1 MSLHGHALFMN
12 DGTFIDDA
20 GNLIT
25 TTFVDLRAADQR
37 TSIHTL
43 AKASRREYALETSPT
58 LRIAKPADFRE
69 SGGGL
74 IRDPN
79 EGRATTRTD
88 LLERIDHPDDLTEAN
103 ARNQEIMRAAKLAG
117 SMLDI
122 RRTTTSTKVTESQGS
137 SIKYG
142 HDWWIYSTSML
153 EPGAPPPRDWLE
165 SLDPEYEHISWIRRP
180 RTFAHAL
187 GAMAA
192 AKLGPQL
199 DETQMTHKLKG
210 GEQCVSNHGLLW
222 VVHGPIVYV
231 DDAYETL
238 RNWEVESTH
247 MFALLFVK
255 ERDSERDHAALR
267 EYRFA
272 VLTQGNP
279 LSEVLLPISP
289 ALRSTLCE
297 SPNPMRSSLSLCTV
311 TGTDHVETTDQ
322 MGEADT
328 RDDNADRKSS
338 ATRYHSAAED
348 IDFPPFGRPFSD
360 PSVPTRPDIGS
371 FAAQHRHTDGML
383 ECYAWLSVLGNSVE
397 GVDVNDRLEAASAA
411 WNAQQP
417 IHDLLQEFEHPIKS
431 VRIRDSAFVDLCFDL
446 PPQSRSDANL
456 VIGPLGC
463 FALSIRRD
471 GAETLLDG
479 KRWFGIGAPIRSL
492 RDAGLAPRK
501 HKVAQ

>member
-192 AKLGPQL
+192 AKLGP
-199 DETQMTHKLKG
+199 
-210 GEQCVSNHGLLW
+210 
-222 VVHGPIVYV
+222 
-231 DDAYETL
+231 
-238 RNWEVESTH
+238 
-247 MFALLFVK
+247 
-255 ERDSERDHAALR
+255 
-267 EYRFA
+267 
-272 VLTQGNP
+272 
-279 LSEVLLPISP
+279 
-289 ALRSTLCE
+289 
-297 SPNPMRSSLSLCTV
+297 SS
-311 TGTDHVETTDQ
+311 
-322 MGEADT
+322 
-328 RDDNADRKSS
+328 
-338 ATRYHSAAED
+338 
-348 IDFPPFGRPFSD
+348 
-360 PSVPTRPDIGS
+360 TRP
-371 FAAQHRHTDGML
+371 R
-383 ECYAWLSVLGNSVE
+383 
-397 GVDVNDRLEAASAA
+397 
-411 WNAQQP
+411 
-417 IHDLLQEFEHPIKS
+417 
-431 VRIRDSAFVDLCFDL
+431 
-446 PPQSRSDANL
+446 
-456 VIGPLGC
+456 
-463 FALSIRRD
+463 
-471 GAETLLDG
+471 
-479 KRWFGIGAPIRSL
+479 
-492 RDAGLAPRK
+492 
-501 HKVAQ
+501 